1 MCIRDSVWIV
11 GDFGTILHFSNQR
24 MDLIPSGT
32 RVDLLGVYGF
42 GEQDVWFVGR
52 GGMLLHYDGQGLSQ
66 VDTGLPM
73 ALMAVG
79 GASSADAWAVGE
91 QGVMLHKVNG
101 EWRRSYSRTGDTLR
115 AVYAASPSEVR
126 IVGDNGVIIRYTGSA
141 YEYDFVGDEKHP
153 ITLLGVWGSPS
164 GELITVGQGGA
175 MFRFCL
181 LYTSRCV

>member
-1 MCIRDSVWIV
+1 MIV
-11 GDFGTILHFSNQR
+11 YEPNQHFLGDFGTILHFSNQR

-66 VDTGLPM
+66 VDTGLSM

-91 QGVMLHKVNG
+91 QGVISK
-101 EWRRSYSRTGDTLR
+101 RRRG
-115 AVYAASPSEVR
+115 
-126 IVGDNGVIIRYTGSA
+126 
-141 YEYDFVGDEKHP
+141 
-153 ITLLGVWGSPS
+153 
-164 GELITVGQGGA
+164 
-175 MFRFCL
+175 
-181 LYTSRCV
+181 